1 MCFPWGTEGEG
12 HMVHVG
18 EICSPRGTEGRGSVD
33 DSMRRMAQKE
43 LDKDGPAILLKK
55 ECSVLFISEAAIN
68 AMILVIMIL
77 VAMVWHQKSKQ

>member
-1 MCFPWGTEGEG
+1 MHFGER
-12 HMVHVG
+12 
-18 EICSPRGTEGRGSVD
+18 SPPRGTEGRGSVD

-68 AMILVIMIL
+68 AMILVC
-77 VAMVWHQKSKQ
+77 VR